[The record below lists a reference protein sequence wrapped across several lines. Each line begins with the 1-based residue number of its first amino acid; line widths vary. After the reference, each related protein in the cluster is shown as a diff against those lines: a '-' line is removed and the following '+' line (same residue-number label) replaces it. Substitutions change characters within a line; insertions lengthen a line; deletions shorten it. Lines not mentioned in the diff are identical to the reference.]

1 MTEDEKGFTKILE
14 HFGFT
19 GVKVKN
25 APLPEHII
33 NWIKEED
40 EDFDVADLKEED
52 MVYLS
57 ATTNQGSFGVFLA
70 VYPVIDLKNTGLS
83 IKDLCPEADDVP
95 AEFFLCGF
103 EAEIV
108 IKFKELLE
116 AKQTRS

>member
-33 NWIKEED
+33 NWI
-40 EDFDVADLKEED
+40 KEED